1 MIAHFATAPF
11 SIGIFDERIIQHMY
25 LFVLSENLKRCFAFL
40 ENATLSPSIR
50 KVIGWTLSPPGTVRR
65 CEI

>member
-25 LFVLSENLKRCFAFL
+25 LFVLSENLKRCFAF
-40 ENATLSPSIR
+40 
-50 KVIGWTLSPPGTVRR
+50 
-65 CEI
+65 